1 MGVKN
6 VISKQYQEKVNVVSP
21 KMQGIR
27 TPPEGWLCTARK
39 ALGMS
44 AAQLARRLGVTR
56 AHISNTEKSELNGRV
71 TIKTLQSMAEAMGC
85 RLVYAIVP
93 EEDVE
98 QILAARAKKKALKMV
113 EEVNKQMA
121 LEEQALSEKQIAFE
135 VKRLQM
141 ELLKELPGN
150 FWNDED

>member
-98 QILAARAKKKALKMV
+98 KILAARAKKKALKMV

-121 LEEQALSEKQIAFE
+121 LEEQALSEEQIAFE